1 VVFTPRRFS
10 PRLAGAH
17 LVGTRAWLRRNAPR
31 PIQREGSLRAL
42 VFYASTHGHTAKI
55 ASRVAEAVR
64 QADIGVDILDARHD
78 TAPEPSGYDGTILA
92 AS

>member
-1 VVFTPRRFS
+1 
-10 PRLAGAH
+10 
-17 LVGTRAWLRRNAPR
+17 
-31 PIQREGSLRAL
+31 LRAL